1 MILGMSL
8 VLLFLAC
15 GANEGACG
23 HRYNWLQLVSFFR
36 YSWRRIRSSHKA
48 PGSDTVFGNGDIIC
62 LAGASLDR
70 SSSHDISSALRS
82 SPRVRDFSSAA
93 ADLARKMS
101 SPLMIR
107 VTAQKGQKR
116 YDQWIWGERIEVIEA
131 TMLLRKQWVLCLKI
145 SETTVCCV
153 STLEGS
159 KFSIAS
165 KSRSSCT

>member
-1 MILGMSL
+1 MIWGMSL

-23 HRYNWLQLVSFFR
+23 HRYNWLQLVSFFP

-101 SPLMIR
+101 INDPSDR
-107 VTAQKGQKR
+107 TKR
-116 YDQWIWGERIEVIEA
+116 TKTIWSMNMRRTYRSYRSHNVASEA
-131 TMLLRKQWVLCLKI
+131 MGVVPEDLRDNSLLCLNTGRVQVFHCLQ
-145 SETTVCCV
+145 E
-153 STLEGS
+153 
-159 KFSIAS
+159 
-165 KSRSSCT
+165 